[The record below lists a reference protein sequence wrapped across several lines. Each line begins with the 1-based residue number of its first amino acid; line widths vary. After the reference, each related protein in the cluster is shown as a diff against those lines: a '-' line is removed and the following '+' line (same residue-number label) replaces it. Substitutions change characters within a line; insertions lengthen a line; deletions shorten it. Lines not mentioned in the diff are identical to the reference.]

1 MSRGGAGWVIFVTAS
16 VIAFVFLVTA
26 LVGRAHA
33 RDLGQWENADPEV
46 RQWYKSLMQPDNPTA
61 SCCGEADAY
70 WCDDISVRNGK
81 TYCRITD
88 PRPDAPL
95 GRPHREI
102 GEEFEIPPE
111 KLKWDSGNPTGHYIV
126 FLRVD
131 GYVWCF
137 VQAGGV

>member
-1 MSRGGAGWVIFVTAS
+1 MDRGTSGWLIF
-16 VIAFVFLVTA
+16 IAACIVSFVFLVTA
-26 LVGRAHA
+26 LVGRAQA
-33 RDLGQWENADPEV
+33 RDNGQREGSDPEI
-46 RQWYKSLMQPDNPTA
+46 RQWYKSLMQPDNPNA

-81 TYCRITD
+81 MYCRITD

-111 KLKWDSGNPTGHYIV
+111 KLKHDRGNPTGHYLI

>member
-1 MSRGGAGWVIFVTAS
+1 MKQIT
-16 VIAFVFLVTA
+16 ILA
-26 LVGRAHA
+26 LALMLLGCPARA
-33 RDLGQWENADPEV
+33 RDNGQWEGSDPAI
-46 RQWYKSLMQPDNPTA
+46 RNWFKSLMQPDNPTA
-61 SCCGEADAY
+61 SCCGEADGY

-111 KLKWDSGNPTGHYIV
+111 KLKWDSGNPTGHAII

-137 VQAGGV
+137 VQNGGV